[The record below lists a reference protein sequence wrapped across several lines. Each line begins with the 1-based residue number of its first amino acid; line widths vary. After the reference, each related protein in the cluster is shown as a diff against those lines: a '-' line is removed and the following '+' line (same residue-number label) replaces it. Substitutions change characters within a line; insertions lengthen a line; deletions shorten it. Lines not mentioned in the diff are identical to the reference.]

1 MRAMQRNA
9 RIYVAGHRGL
19 VGSALVRNLRRAG
32 YAHLLLRTHAELDL
46 TDERA
51 VRGFF
56 DAERP
61 DHVFLAAAK
70 VGGIV
75 ANDTRPAE
83 FIRDNLAIQTN
94 VIHAAWQSGVQR
106 LMFLGSSCI
115 YPKLAPQP
123 LRESALLTGPLEPTN
138 RPYALA
144 KIAGIEMCWSY
155 NRQYGTRF
163 LAAMPTNLYGPG
175 DNYHALNSHVIPGLL
190 RKFHAA
196 KVSGAREVVVWGT
209 GRVRREFLFSDD
221 MADACVF
228 LMALPD
234 ERFDALLGSDES
246 VTGRFE
252 PPLVNVGTGED
263 LTIAELAGL
272 IKELTGFD
280 GAIVFDP
287 SKPDGTPRKLLDVS
301 LLARAGWRA
310 TTPLADGLRIAYR
323 DFLATEAARETA

>member
-1 MRAMQRNA
+1 MERDA
-9 RIYVAGHRGL
+9 RIYIAGHRGL
-19 VGSALVRNLRRAG
+19 AGSAIVRSLQDAG
-32 YAHLLLRTHAELDL
+32 HANLLLRSHAELEL

-51 VRGFF
+51 VRDFF
-56 DAERP
+56 EAERP
-61 DHVFLAAAK
+61 QYVFLAAAK

-75 ANDTRPAE
+75 ANNSLPAE

-94 VIHAAWQSGVQR
+94 VIHAAWQFGVRR
-106 LMFLGSSCI
+106 LLFLGSSCI

-123 LRESALLTGPLEPTN
+123 LRESSLLTGPLEPTN
-138 RPYALA
+138 RAYAIA

-196 KVSGAREVVVWGT
+196 KASGAREVVVWGT

-272 IKELTGFD
+272 IKALTGFD

>member
-1 MRAMQRNA
+1 
-9 RIYVAGHRGL
+9 
-19 VGSALVRNLRRAG
+19 
-32 YAHLLLRTHAELDL
+32 
-46 TDERA
+46 
-51 VRGFF
+51 
-56 DAERP
+56 
-61 DHVFLAAAK
+61 
-70 VGGIV
+70 
-75 ANDTRPAE
+75 
-83 FIRDNLAIQTN
+83 
-94 VIHAAWQSGVQR
+94 
-106 LMFLGSSCI
+106 
-115 YPKLAPQP
+115 
-123 LRESALLTGPLEPTN
+123 
-138 RPYALA
+138 
-144 KIAGIEMCWSY
+144 
-155 NRQYGTRF
+155 
-163 LAAMPTNLYGPG
+163 MPTNLYGPG

-196 KVSGAREVVVWGT
+196 KASGAREVVVWGT

-221 MADACVF
+221 MAEACVF

>member
-1 MRAMQRNA
+1 M
-9 RIYVAGHRGL
+9 
-19 VGSALVRNLRRAG
+19 
-32 YAHLLLRTHAELDL
+32 
-46 TDERA
+46 
-51 VRGFF
+51 RGFF

-196 KVSGAREVVVWGT
+196 KASGAREVVVWGT

-221 MADACVF
+221 MAEACVF
-228 LMALPD
+228 LMTLPD